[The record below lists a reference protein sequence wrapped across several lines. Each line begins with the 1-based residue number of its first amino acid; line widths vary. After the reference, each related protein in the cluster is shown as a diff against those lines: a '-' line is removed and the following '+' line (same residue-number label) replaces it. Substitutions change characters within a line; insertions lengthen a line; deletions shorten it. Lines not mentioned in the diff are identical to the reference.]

1 MPDDLISRFTDAV
14 RQVARLEQY
23 ERYEGA
29 FVFGSFVT
37 GNLHEKSDLDVV
49 VVLADGEPACQGLSH
64 PRINGIRLDIS
75 FNRLESI
82 AQAQAEIQQKGQ
94 RKPYLLDSQ
103 ILFDRQGRLRTLQ
116 EQFRATAKPE
126 QIGSE
131 QARDVQYDLYY
142 AFTKPGK
149 YLPAAPETA
158 EMIMHIE
165 LKDVL
170 RAHYRLHGKWW
181 VSDKHLLEDLGEWDI
196 PMRDLLRSFLLE
208 KDTGQRYLL
217 WQRMIEHVLLAVG
230 GKDFTPFEAD
240 CACEQCQ
247 GDLQRLAGDGETRRH
262 GDAETR

>member
-1 MPDDLISRFTDAV
+1 MKDDLTDRFTDAV
-14 RQVARLEQY
+14 GQIARLEQY

-37 GNLHEKSDLDVV
+37 GNLHEKSDLDVIV
-49 VVLADGEPACQGLSH
+49 ILADGEPACQGLSH

-75 FNRLESI
+75 FNRLDSI

-94 RKPYLLDSQ
+94 RKPYLLDAQ
-103 ILFDRQGRLRTLQ
+103 ILFDRHGRLRALQ
-116 EQFRATAKPE
+116 EHFHATAKPE
-126 QIGSE
+126 QIGSD
-131 QARDVQYDLYY
+131 QNHSVQYDLYY

-181 VSDKHLLEDLGEWDI
+181 VSDKHLLEDLGEWDL

-208 KDTGQRYLL
+208 KDTAQRYLL
-217 WQRMIEHVLLAVG
+217 WQQMIEHVLQALG
-230 GKDFTPFEAD
+230 GKDFAPFESD

-247 GDLQRLAGDGETRRH
+247 SDLRRLARVRETR
-262 GDAETR
+262 